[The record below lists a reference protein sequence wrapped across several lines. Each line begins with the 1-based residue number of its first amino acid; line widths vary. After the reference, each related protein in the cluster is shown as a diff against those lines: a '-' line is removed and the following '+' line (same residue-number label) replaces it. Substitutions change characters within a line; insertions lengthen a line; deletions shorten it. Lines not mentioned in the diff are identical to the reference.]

1 MTHPDELV
9 ALTGYLRGGCS
20 PIGMKKP
27 YPLFIDDSALPWDQ
41 IAVSAGVRGLQIL
54 LSPHDLIRF
63 ANAGVGGFTQG
74 MIQ

>member
-1 MTHPDELV
+1 MTHPDELM

-27 YPLFIDDSALPWDQ
+27 YPLFIDDSALGWDQ

-54 LSPHDLIRF
+54 LPPGDLIGF
-63 ANAGVGGFTQG
+63 AGAATGEFTQVN
-74 MIQ
+74 